1 MARGFWGRGGD
12 GGGLQICEGEQWGV
26 KMWAL
31 PPLWDSALLSGA
43 CDEKKMETLGMM
55 CRVSGGGA
63 EGRGEE
69 VASIFAGQPLT
80 PFDNGAHLL
89 AHPPLPTLLSDAN
102 LPICKLEASCAF
114 VRISPSIPT
123 HGLRY
128 GDRLLDVKCFT
139 TPGWIDE
146 AHSNL
151 NDAGSHAKPGAGA
164 AQTCGGIVTRKENR
178 EDSP

>member
-1 MARGFWGRGGD
+1 
-12 GGGLQICEGEQWGV
+12 
-26 KMWAL
+26 
-31 PPLWDSALLSGA
+31 
-43 CDEKKMETLGMM
+43 MM
-55 CRVSGGGA
+55 GRVSGGGGWGGA
-63 EGRGEE
+63 EWKK
-69 VASIFAGQPLT
+69 QPPALQVSCY
-80 PFDNGAHLL
+80 NGAHLL
-89 AHPPLPTLLSDAN
+89 AQPSTSNSDEN

-114 VRISPSIPT
+114 VRISSSIPT

-128 GDRLLDVKCFT
+128 GDRLLDVKRFT

>member
-1 MARGFWGRGGD
+1 MAGEQ
-12 GGGLQICEGEQWGV
+12 GLQIWEGEQWGV
-26 KMWAL
+26 KMWEL

-55 CRVSGGGA
+55 GRVNGGGQ
-63 EGRGEE
+63 GGSR
-69 VASIFAGQPLT
+69 FAGQLPHT
-80 PFDNGAHLL
+80 SSP
-89 AHPPLPTLLSDAN
+89 HPPLPTLLSNEN
-102 LPICKLEASCAF
+102 LPICKPEASCAF
-114 VRISPSIPT
+114 VRISSSIPT
-123 HGLRY
+123 RGLRY
-128 GDRLLDVKCFT
+128 GDTLLDVKRFT

-146 AHSNL
+146 AHRNL

>member
-1 MARGFWGRGGD
+1 MAGEQ
-12 GGGLQICEGEQWGV
+12 GLQIWEGEQWGV
-26 KMWAL
+26 KMWEL

-55 CRVSGGGA
+55 GRVSGGGGWGGQS
-63 EGRGEE
+63 GRSSPQLCRS
-69 VASIFAGQPLT
+69 AAT
-80 PFDNGAHLL
+80 MAHTSSPN
-89 AHPPLPTLLSDAN
+89 PPLPTLLSDEN

-114 VRISPSIPT
+114 VRISSSIPT

-128 GDRLLDVKCFT
+128 GDRLLDVKRFT